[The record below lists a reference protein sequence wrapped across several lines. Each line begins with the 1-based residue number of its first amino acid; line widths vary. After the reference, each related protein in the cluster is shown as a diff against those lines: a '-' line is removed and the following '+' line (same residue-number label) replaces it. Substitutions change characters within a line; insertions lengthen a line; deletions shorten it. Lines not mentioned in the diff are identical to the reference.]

1 MQESMEQES
10 WAKKN
15 ISERFNRNLLDCQFT
30 IQNLSSE
37 LILNV
42 INEIDV
48 ESLLEEL
55 RTLQKIKKISTEVES
70 ENSNPTVIITEK
82 SENQDKTALS
92 INENDGSAIST
103 TENKLSSN
111 TSSENLDSTINSD
124 SSYSII
130 KSPELTK
137 NTDSSYN
144 QSHTDDL
151 QKNIDPES
159 IPAIPCRTKKYDV
172 EIHEKV
178 WDLQINEYSSGFS
191 KDEQNFLIL
200 SWWFL
205 NKGWKLALEIIGES
219 VDEIIGSLSLK
230 SKLSISELSD
240 LVYKINESIMF
251 KGFSDRIP
259 EILLPSNIYDY
270 EDFFIA
276 NDLSH
281 DLVNTERFNTLVRQ
295 AKDIFESDV
304 MEKIFTIEIA
314 KISSVLISSLK
325 SEFPQASSSSDSLAP
340 SGIKEL
346 SDSSMASSL
355 SSINELETSVKE
367 FEDFISVPEPKLSL
381 VKLLPRI
388 AKEVNQILYDS
399 SNQYNEALFSSIEMN
414 ALSASIYTAK
424 NLAA

>member
-48 ESLLEEL
+48 EILLEEL
-55 RTLQKIKKISTEVES
+55 RTLQKIKKISTEAEK
-70 ENSNPTVIITEK
+70 ENSNPDIIITEN
-82 SENQDKTALS
+82 SENQDKT
-92 INENDGSAIST
+92 IFVQNENDGSSIST
-103 TENKLSSN
+103 TEDKLSSN
-111 TSSENLDSTINSD
+111 ASSENLDSNINSD

-130 KSPELTK
+130 KSPEPTK
-137 NTDSSYN
+137 KTDSSYV
-144 QSHTDDL
+144 QSHADDP
-151 QKNIDPES
+151 KNNKGPES
-159 IPAIPCRTKKYDV
+159 VPTIPSRTKVDIWN
-172 EIHEKV
+172 EI
-178 WDLQINEYSSGFS
+178 
-191 KDEQNFLIL
+191 
-200 SWWFL
+200 
-205 NKGWKLALEIIGES
+205 
-219 VDEIIGSLSLK
+219 
-230 SKLSISELSD
+230 
-240 LVYKINESIMF
+240 KI
-251 KGFSDRIP
+251 KRFSDRIP
-259 EILLPSNIYDY
+259 EILLPSNVYDY
-270 EDFFIA
+270 EEFFIA

-295 AKDIFESDV
+295 AKDIFES
-304 MEKIFTIEIA
+304 
-314 KISSVLISSLK
+314 SLK
-325 SEFPQASSSSDSLAP
+325 SEFPQASNSSDSLAP

-367 FEDFISVPEPKLSL
+367 FEDFISVPEPKISL